1 MINDSTL
8 TFMLTEH
15 RENNTRNVNKIPCV
29 CLLLGVSW
37 KCADWG
43 TLSGKFILEQICL
56 LLGVSWKCVDLGT
69 LSRKFIVE
77 QISTKK
83 IDFYHPKYGI

>member
-1 MINDSTL
+1 MS
-8 TFMLTEH
+8 
-15 RENNTRNVNKIPCV
+15 
-29 CLLLGVSW
+29 LLGVSW
-37 KCADWG
+37 KCADLG
-43 TLSGKFILEQICL
+43 TLSGKFILERICL